1 MVMAPQVLKVIGESE
16 ALEVMA
22 PCMAAVAE
30 VAVTTA
36 VVVVVQMLT
45 HAAPMLAVAAV
56 DLHTPTQ
63 V

>member
-22 PCMAAVAE
+22 PCMVAA

-36 VVVVVQMLT
+36 AVVVVQMLT

>member
-1 MVMAPQVLKVIGESE
+1 V
-16 ALEVMA
+16 
-22 PCMAAVAE
+22 AA

>member
-1 MVMAPQVLKVIGESE
+1 
-16 ALEVMA
+16 
-22 PCMAAVAE
+22 MAAVAA

-36 VVVVVQMLT
+36 VVVVQMLT